1 MKKTM
6 KILSILLVVLMII
19 TACGTVSAGQGAKTE
34 EKGTGTMLEGVNIAP
49 KKDAGKS
56 VEGIGNSILGII
68 QVVGT
73 IIAVGVLMVIGIKYM
88 MGSAEEKAE
97 YKKTMLPYLI
107 GAIILFAAVN
117 IAAAVISAS
126 KTFTTPAEDGKTGM
140 IVIDDE
146 TRVA

>member
-6 KILSILLVVLMII
+6 KIISILMIVLMILM
-19 TACGTVSAGQGAKTE
+19 TCSPVFANDKKGDESKSGAGQKATIGGVEVEIKTSE
-34 EKGTGTMLEGVNIAP
+34 AS
-49 KKDAGKS
+49 GK
-56 VEGIGNSILGII
+56 VGDLGNNILGII

-97 YKKTMLPYLI
+97 YKKTMLPYVI

-117 IAAAVISAS
+117 IAKVVVDMSQTITADATEI
-126 KTFTTPAEDGKTGM
+126 TTTTKL
-140 IVIDDE
+140 V
-146 TRVA
+146 